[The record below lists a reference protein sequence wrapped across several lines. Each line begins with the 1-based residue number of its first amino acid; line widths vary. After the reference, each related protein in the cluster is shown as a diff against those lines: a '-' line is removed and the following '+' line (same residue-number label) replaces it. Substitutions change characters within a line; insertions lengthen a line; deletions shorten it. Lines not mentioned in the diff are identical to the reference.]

1 MDSWSTNRRSLARA
15 TGSLMLM
22 AGLALA
28 CTDAPTEP
36 APTYTVGGTVSGL
49 SGSGLVL
56 RDNGGDNLAV
66 PANGPVTFSTPL
78 ASGTA
83 YNVSVLTQPISP
95 AQICIVTSGR
105 GTIASANVTT
115 VAIGCAASTH
125 TVGGTVTGLAGSGL
139 VLRDNGGDDLAV
151 SRNGPITFSTPLA
164 SGTAYNVTVL
174 TQPISPAQVCIVTGG
189 RGTMASSNVTT
200 VAIACTIGTPPL
212 YTVGGTVT
220 GLAGSGLVLR
230 NNGGDDLPVTGNGP
244 ITFAA
249 KLASGAAYNVTA
261 LTQPSSPA
269 QSCVVTGG
277 AGTVASA
284 NITTV
289 AITCTTNGT
298 NGILRLTVATTGPDA
313 PATDTVGV
321 DPGSSEYYT
330 AVAPSNGMVSLTLT
344 PGAHT
349 VNLTVAPNCTVTTP
363 NFVSVTVAAGATA
376 DIAFSVTC
384 VANGTLGVTVV
395 SSGSNIPATYT
406 VFADLPNDPTAYHA
420 AVPANGTVSFTV
432 ASGDHTVFLSVAR
445 NCTVTSSN
453 SVPVTVA
460 AGAPTDVAFRVT
472 CGPLGTIQVTV
483 ATTGTNAPAT
493 YRVEAVDVWYYNRNG
508 GSVPSNGTISLSVL
522 PGTYSVKLTV
532 PFTCRVSGAPPQGRN
547 PQSVGVESGAT
558 ASVSFGVTCGPPA
571 TLRVTA
577 ATTGPSAPEAYTVG
591 VDPVGYG
598 GYRYSASVSSN
609 GTVSQTLPAGQH
621 TVKLLEP
628 LNCTVTSPNN
638 VSVTLTSG
646 ATTDLGFT
654 VACQ

>member
-1 MDSWSTNRRSLARA
+1 M
-15 TGSLMLM
+15 
-22 AGLALA
+22 
-28 CTDAPTEP
+28 
-36 APTYTVGGTVSGL
+36 
-49 SGSGLVL
+49 
-56 RDNGGDNLAV
+56 
-66 PANGPVTFSTPL
+66 
-78 ASGTA
+78 
-83 YNVSVLTQPISP
+83 
-95 AQICIVTSGR
+95 
-105 GTIASANVTT
+105 
-115 VAIGCAASTH
+115 
-125 TVGGTVTGLAGSGL
+125 
-139 VLRDNGGDDLAV
+139 
-151 SRNGPITFSTPLA
+151 
-164 SGTAYNVTVL
+164 
-174 TQPISPAQVCIVTGG
+174 
-189 RGTMASSNVTT
+189 
-200 VAIACTIGTPPL
+200 
-212 YTVGGTVT
+212 
-220 GLAGSGLVLR
+220 LR

-406 VFADLPNDPTAYHA
+406 VFADHRTTPRRIMLPFPPTARFRSPWLRRSH
-420 AVPANGTVSFTV
+420 GISLGSKELHRHQF
-432 ASGDHTVFLSVAR
+432 D
-445 NCTVTSSN
+445 

-460 AGAPTDVAFRVT
+460 AGASTDVAFRVT

-558 ASVSFGVTCGPPA
+558 AAS
-571 TLRVTA
+571 
-577 ATTGPSAPEAYTVG
+577 PSAW
-591 VDPVGYG
+591 PVG
-598 GYRYSASVSSN
+598 
-609 GTVSQTLPAGQH
+609 
-621 TVKLLEP
+621 P
-628 LNCTVTSPNN
+628 LRP
-638 VSVTLTSG
+638 
-646 ATTDLGFT
+646 FK
-654 VACQ
+654 